1 MGQIACKKSETY
13 MQDAVNRPAGERWI
27 TMANALTRASHGLSL
42 AEKRIVMAA
51 VSKLDSTRPLP
62 PGEVPTTRITAGEFS
77 ELYGISLD
85 TAYDQLQDAAKHLYG
100 RSITFFEPA
109 ERRRGK
115 PLEPTLVSMRWVGQ
129 VHYQKG
135 EGWVELYWWPKLLPS
150 LVGLKKQFTTYQLQQ
165 VNALRSTYSWKLL
178 ELLMRFKSSGHAEY
192 TIEDF
197 CASMDATEKQAA
209 NFAKIRTKIIE
220 PAVKELVEKQGWEI
234 QWRAIKAGRKVQGL
248 RFDFLPAG
256 LSAALLDGATMAPEE
271 EELQEE

>member
-13 MQDAVNRPAGERWI
+13 MQDADSRSAGERWI
-27 TMANALTRASHGLSL
+27 TMTNALTRASHGLSL

-77 ELYGISLD
+77 ELYGVSLD

-115 PLEPTLVSMRWVGQ
+115 PLEPTLVTMRWVGQ

-197 CASMDATEKQAA
+197 CKSMDATAKQSADFAA
-209 NFAKIRTKIIE
+209 IRRKIIE

-234 QWRAIKAGRKVQGL
+234 QWRAIKAGRKVQSL

-256 LSAALLDGATMAPEE
+256 LSAKLLDGPSASA
-271 EELQEE
+271 LQTIVCD